1 LSPLFI
7 GIIFFLFL
15 QLQVFN
21 FGFNYRD
28 EGFLLNNAQRINNGE
43 IPYIDFS
50 LAITPGS
57 FYIQA
62 LTLRLFGNYVIT
74 DRILYILCVILVL
87 MLSSGLFKL
96 SKHWNYIFL
105 LFLALIYT
113 GMGAFAS
120 YNMYGVVFVMTTL
133 FLFSKLKNNN
143 KTYFYPF
150 LIGLINSLALI
161 TKQTYGFIF
170 FFVLLFLIVYF
181 TERKYLFKNTLLYL
195 MGSLILPT
203 IIFSTLYFI
212 GVLDKLIYNIFYFA
226 LAVKNDRLPF
236 ILTSILFTPFFI
248 LIVNFIKKS
257 IFKKLRIA
265 FIFFL
270 FFFIIYILIAP
281 TRITYLTSFY
291 RESTIYYFI
300 LFFTIPL
307 TLITLFFKSK
317 NEQKKQ
323 MVITSIEAF
332 SLFLASAFSG
342 RDYTTVIIT
351 APLYIPLF
359 LYLLTMK
366 CEKIKLP
373 ASNIVITL
381 LLILFISPSVMSLIS
396 AYGKLYGI
404 GYKKENY
411 ETLNAKE
418 AAYINIPVDQKND
431 LEQVINYI
439 KSKTPS
445 NSKLLCIPY
454 CSFLHFLTDRKNAS
468 YFSFFYKF
476 NNDDQTIAID
486 DLKRN
491 SNSVIAVQRPNVI
504 EKEANYED
512 ISLSSLK
519 TFIYKKYKLVKAT
532 DNFYIYKE

>member
-1 LSPLFI
+1 MSPLFI

-418 AAYINIPVDQKND
+418 AAYGFAPLSIVSDFFTLLFSLIP
-431 LEQVINYI
+431 
-439 KSKTPS
+439 
-445 NSKLLCIPY
+445 
-454 CSFLHFLTDRKNAS
+454 
-468 YFSFFYKF
+468 
-476 NNDDQTIAID
+476 
-486 DLKRN
+486 
-491 SNSVIAVQRPNVI
+491 
-504 EKEANYED
+504 
-512 ISLSSLK
+512 
-519 TFIYKKYKLVKAT
+519 
-532 DNFYIYKE
+532 